1 MYSVR
6 LIKVTSNHN
15 NLRTVQ
21 IVGLTHELPEV
32 GQPFT
37 LLGDPLTES
46 AHVRIIHTT
55 PVEKVDVIHSS
66 ENKGRAVF
74 ETANSVYKVFF
85 HKEKSE
91 LIN

>member
-37 LLGDPLTES
+37 LLGDPLL
-46 AHVRIIHTT
+46 
-55 PVEKVDVIHSS
+55 KV
-66 ENKGRAVF
+66 
-74 ETANSVYKVFF
+74 
-85 HKEKSE
+85 
-91 LIN
+91 LM